1 MHNCI
6 ISVEDLHELLYKE
19 KTPLFTLQCISPRVK
34 AKKLTVT
41 CQALLRD
48 PPFTPLTWPPRLPL
62 LHCSLCSSHTG
73 IRVFGM
79 NMQVVSCLR
88 TFALTVPSFR
98 RLLPPEYS
106 PNQLPHF
113 FQICRNHPFSRPSLA
128 TLCKISDTPP
138 WQITASSLHY
148 FFSFALITITYSII
162 YILSHLFYSSITKQ

>member
-1 MHNCI
+1 MLKIYTNFYI
-6 ISVEDLHELLYKE
+6 RRKLHYSPSCASLPEWKPRYLQWLARLSSGTLL
-19 KTPLFTLQCISPRVK
+19 
-34 AKKLTVT
+34 
-41 CQALLRD
+41 

-62 LHCSLCSSHTG
+62 LHCSLCSSRTG

-79 NMQVVSCLR
+79 NVQVVSCLR
-88 TFALTVPSFR
+88 TFALTFPSFR

-162 YILSHLFYSSITKQ
+162 YILSHLLYSSITKQ